1 MQQNDGLWFETRGE
15 KQDSTVVL
23 LHGFTGS
30 HFTWDRLCKRLLDN
44 HFLIVPDLP
53 GHGKSSTAPAMS
65 VDQISNSILGLLDDL
80 RIDKTA
86 LLGYSMGARIAL
98 NFATRHQ
105 DRLSC
110 LILESGS
117 PGIRDRRGREERRLK
132 DESLAKDIEQYGL
145 DWFVEK
151 WENLELF
158 ATQKNLDRDTRLRI
172 KNERLSNTSSGL
184 ANSLKNAGTGTMRPM
199 WSELG
204 RLRVPVLL
212 VVGEKDERFVSI
224 AEEMKK
230 EIVTTDCVMKVLKGA
245 GHAPHLE
252 NYQMFECAV
261 EEFLDGIYH
270 ESVGGSD
277 AK

>member
-1 MQQNDGLWFETRGE
+1 MQQNAALWFETRGE

-30 HFTWDRLCKRLLDN
+30 HFTWDRLCKRLLDS

-98 NFATRHQ
+98 NFATRYQ

-117 PGIRDRRGREERRLK
+117 PGIRDRREREERRLK
-132 DESLAKDIEQYGL
+132 DESLAKDIEHYGL

-158 ATQKNLDRDTRLRI
+158 ATLKNLDQDTHLRI
-172 KNERLSNTSSGL
+172 KNERMSNTSSGL
-184 ANSLKNAGTGTMRPM
+184 AKSLKSAGTGTMQPM

-204 RLRVPVLL
+204 RLQVPVLL
-212 VVGEKDERFVSI
+212 VVGEEDEKFVSI
-224 AEEMKK
+224 AKEMKK
-230 EIVTTDCVMKVLKGA
+230 EIVTTDCVLKVLKNA

-261 EEFLDGIYH
+261 EEFLDDIYH